1 MSQPSREDAPDDDPP
16 SAQDIV
22 LGILLESESLP
33 RLMEL
38 HYYAGEPG
46 FVEIVRALIGL
57 PEPEREQLREFL
69 IVAEGYRIKVRRDGA
84 RLVVEC
90 VPR

>member
-1 MSQPSREDAPDDDPP
+1 MSQPLREDPPEDDPP
-16 SAQDIV
+16 SAPDIA

-46 FVEIVRALIGL
+46 FLEIMRMLIGL
-57 PEPEREQLREFL
+57 PEEERELLRDFL
-69 IVAEGYRIKVRRDGA
+69 TASPYRLRIRREGA
-84 RLVVEC
+84 RLVIDV